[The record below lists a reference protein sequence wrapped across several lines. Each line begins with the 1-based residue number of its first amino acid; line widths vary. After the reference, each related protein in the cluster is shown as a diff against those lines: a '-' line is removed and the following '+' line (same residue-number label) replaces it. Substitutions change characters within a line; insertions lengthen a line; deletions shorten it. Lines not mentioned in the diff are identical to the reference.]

1 MRLKGARFQIVK
13 RNELKRVS
21 NIYGFQILTRSR
33 HHYVAVTNSP
43 LSEHAILGF
52 EYGFS
57 VDAGPSTLVLWE
69 AQFGD
74 FANNAQCIV
83 AGWCAS

>member
-1 MRLKGARFQIVK
+1 MAPY
-13 RNELKRVS
+13 VS
-21 NIYGFQILTRSR
+21 
-33 HHYVAVTNSP
+33 VANSP

-57 VDAGPSTLVLWE
+57 VDAGPGTLVLWE

-83 AGWCAS
+83 DQFITTVRGGGFNRACPDWV